1 MLIRRAVPEDGPAV
15 ADVEVRSWRAAYP
28 GIVPQDYL
36 DAMDVGQRGA
46 RWSDWIA
53 GAARPEAE
61 LLLAEG
67 GGGAVAFACFAP
79 VEEDGQE
86 TGGIAG
92 PCELEAFFSVPEVW
106 GSGVNRRLIADV
118 HRAVA
123 GAGYAEAVLWALR
136 DNLRARRFYAAHGWE
151 ADGTVT
157 EEGPLNGVVL
167 PRLRYRRGF

>member
-1 MLIRRAVPEDGPAV
+1 MLIRRAAPGDGPAV

-28 GIVPQDYL
+28 GIVPQDHL
-36 DAMDVGQRGA
+36 DAMDVQQRGA

-53 GAARPEAE
+53 GAARPGAG
-61 LLLAEG
+61 LLLAED

-79 VEEDGQE
+79 VGESGEEA
-86 TGGIAG
+86 GGAG
-92 PCELEAFFSVPEVW
+92 GPAELEAFFSVPEVW

-123 GAGYAEAVLWALR
+123 GAGYTEAVLWVLR
-136 DNLRARRFYAAHGWE
+136 DNPRARRFYAAHGWE

-157 EEGPLNGVVL
+157 EEGPLSGRVL